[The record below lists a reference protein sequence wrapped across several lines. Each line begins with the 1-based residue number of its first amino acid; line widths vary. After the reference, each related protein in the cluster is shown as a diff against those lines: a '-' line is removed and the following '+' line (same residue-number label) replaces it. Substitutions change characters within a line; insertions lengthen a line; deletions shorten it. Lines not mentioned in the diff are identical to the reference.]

1 MKSLLLIITMLL
13 GASLYAHAQQ
23 GDTIK
28 AAVLVLNDGSIIK
41 GERIDA
47 LLPGHIR
54 LRMIDGT
61 EVEFPIESVAEIR
74 KDMPP
79 TPGRAP
85 RKPHQVQSKG
95 LYAIVTMGL
104 LFGNIE
110 QEPVSFT
117 SGAAIGYR
125 FLPQL
130 YLAAGG
136 GTDIHPNSG
145 DMFAPVY
152 LRIGGEAMKT
162 RVSPSYFFASGYAF
176 PINTPEQYFD
186 AKGGAFYEGG
196 LGVTF
201 RTASRIYWTLNLTYR
216 QYKAERSYH
225 NDWWW
230 GSDGSF
236 STEKRT
242 YRRFGINVGMCF

>member
-1 MKSLLLIITMLL
+1 MKPLLLMIVMLL
-13 GASLYAHAQQ
+13 GIFFCVHAQQ
-23 GDTIK
+23 PDTTQP
-28 AAVLVLNDGSIIK
+28 AVLVLNDGSIIK
-41 GERIDA
+41 GQRIDA
-47 LLPGHIR
+47 LQPGHVR
-54 LRMIDGT
+54 LRMADGT

-79 TPGRAP
+79 SRAP
-85 RKPHQVQSKG
+85 RKPYKVQSKG
-95 LYAIVTMGL
+95 LYAAIATGF

-117 SGAAIGYR
+117 CGAAIGYR

-145 DMFAPVY
+145 DKFAPIYV
-152 LRIGGEAMKT
+152 RVGGEAMKT
-162 RVSPSYFFASGYAF
+162 RVTPNYFFASGYAF
-176 PINTPEQYFD
+176 PYKTPDGYFD
-186 AKGGAFYEGG
+186 AKGGAYYEGG

-201 RTASRIYWTLNLTYR
+201 RTASRVSMTLNAIYR
-216 QYKAERSYH
+216 QYNAERSYN

-230 GSDGSF
+230 GNDGSF
-236 STEKRT
+236 STDKRT
-242 YRRFGINVGMCF
+242 YRRFGVLFGVSF

>member
-1 MKSLLLIITMLL
+1 MIVMLL
-13 GASLYAHAQQ
+13 GIFFSVNAQQ
-23 GDTIK
+23 PDTTQP
-28 AAVLVLNDGSIIK
+28 AVLVLNDGSIIK
-41 GERIDA
+41 GQRIDA
-47 LLPGHIR
+47 LQPGHIR
-54 LRMIDGT
+54 LRMADGT

-79 TPGRAP
+79 SRAP
-85 RKPHQVQSKG
+85 RKPFKVQNKG
-95 LYAIVTMGL
+95 LYATVATGL

-117 SGAAIGYR
+117 CGAAIGYR

-145 DMFAPVY
+145 DKFAPIY
-152 LRIGGEAMKT
+152 ARIGGEAMKT
-162 RVSPSYFFASGYAF
+162 RVTPNYFFASGYAF
-176 PINTPEQYFD
+176 PYKTPDGYFD
-186 AKGGAFYEGG
+186 AKGGAYFEGG

-201 RTASRIYWTLNLTYR
+201 RTASRISLTLNATYR
-216 QYKAERSYH
+216 QYNAERSYR

-230 GSDGSF
+230 GGGESF
-236 STEKRT
+236 YTDKRT
-242 YRRFGINVGMCF
+242 YRRFGVLLGMSF